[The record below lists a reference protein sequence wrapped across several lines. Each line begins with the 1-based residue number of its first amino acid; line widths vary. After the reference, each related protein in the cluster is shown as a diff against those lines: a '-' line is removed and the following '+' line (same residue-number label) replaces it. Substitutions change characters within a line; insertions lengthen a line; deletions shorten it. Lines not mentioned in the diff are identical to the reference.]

1 MAIDESLFVHNDMGK
16 LQWVVGDID
25 TTTKEIRLDVIYERN
40 MSNLKIFIQNHIE
53 PDSNIIHDGWRRYRF
68 LTNDNESI
76 WTHEE
81 YNHDGGNFGL
91 GIKVENMDILH
102 FSVIMKKNL
111 KNFKIGI

>member
-1 MAIDESLFVHNDMGK
+1 MAIDESLFVQNDMGK

-25 TTTKEIRLDVIYERN
+25 TKTKGIRLDVIYGRN

-53 PDSNIIHDGWRRYRF
+53 PDSNIIHDDERRYRF

-81 YNHDGGNFGL
+81 YNHDVGNFGL
-91 GIKVENMDILH
+91 SIKVENIDILH
-102 FSVIMKKNL
+102 LNSVIMKK
-111 KNFKIGI
+111 KI